1 MKLEAYISGAH
12 VMGFYEFRPRLV
24 LFKRGH
30 STIFIPPF
38 KVSKEYSCFLLLACK
53 KDIVTLLCKKGIPIL
68 KLENARHFLKPL
80 YCHAC
85 VFIHL
90 VKFTFFIGTGLLA
103 VQIFVKYETEALAC
117 KLKG

>member
-24 LFKRGH
+24 LFKRGY

-53 KDIVTLLCKKGIPIL
+53 KDIVTLLCKKEFPS
-68 KLENARHFLKPL
+68 
-80 YCHAC
+80 
-85 VFIHL
+85 
-90 VKFTFFIGTGLLA
+90 
-103 VQIFVKYETEALAC
+103 
-117 KLKG
+117 